1 MITNQITIANTFNDW
16 VGSTRAIITYLNN
29 NETLP
34 NDAIEIAT
42 TANNTANYANSQVD
56 LAFINSQEAYDAA
69 NNSVINTGF
78 AYDTANTANTTALYA
93 YDQANTGTSIAN
105 FANDVAIFANTR
117 IKAIYNGSEILVP
130 TGNTTQRPVTPSTGM
145 FRYNTDTN
153 QFEGYATAWM
163 PVGGVP
169 VGAVIPFIGGYFT
182 NGSNAGY
189 TNVLGG
195 TAGNTVAN
203 VNSLLNSTGWY
214 VCNGATINLANS
226 PIFNGSNRYL
236 PNITDSRFIM
246 GSTSSG
252 TIGGSNSNSHS
263 HTFSHDHGMGHDH
276 LIPHTH
282 TAGAHT
288 HTLSGHTHA
297 VSAHAHSIP
306 AHGHA
311 DTFATSATTLTA
323 ATLAVHTHTTPVSLY
338 GSKNVASGSAI
349 QGVHN
354 NNTTT
359 NSTTAASGSGHSH
372 PVTGAVTDKAAFN
385 SSNSTAFRTP
395 GPVRSS
401 DGADL
406 DATSSAGAVSTT
418 AISIGNS
425 SPTVKTTTDLS
436 TTSPSSATLENR
448 PSFVSC
454 IYIMRVF

>member
-1 MITNQITIANTFNDW
+1 MITNQITTANTFNDW
-16 VGSTRAIITYLNN
+16 VGSTQAIITYLNN

-69 NNSVINTGF
+69 NNSLIATGF
-78 AYDTANTANTTALYA
+78 AYNTANTANTTANYA
-93 YDQANTGTSIAN
+93 YNQANTGTSIAN
-105 FANDVAIFANTR
+105 YANGVAIFANTR
-117 IKAIYNGSEILVP
+117 INTIYNGSVILVP

-153 QFEGYATAWM
+153 QFEGYANAWM

-195 TAGNTVAN
+195 IAGNTVAN

-214 VCNGATINLANS
+214 VCNGATINLDNS

-252 TIGGSNSNSHS
+252 TIGGINTTDHTHS
-263 HTFSHDHGMGHDH
+263 LNNHTHGMGHNHPMPHTHEVYAHFHTMNHLHLIGGHSH
-276 LIPHTH
+276 LIP
-282 TAGAHT
+282 
-288 HTLSGHTHA
+288 
-297 VSAHAHSIP
+297 AHSHLNDFVSQSRVLSVEQLA
-306 AHGHA
+306 AHQHYTGLQHNGT
-311 DTFATSATTLTA
+311 DNL
-323 ATLAVHTHTTPVSLY
+323 
-338 GSKNVASGSAI
+338 GSGSSYKSIAI
-349 QGVHN
+349 VATGYANKV
-354 NNTTT
+354 
-359 NSTTAASGSGHSH
+359 SGSSWGHDH
-372 PVTGAVTDKAAFN
+372 HVYGATQSQEAFN
-385 SSNSTAFRTP
+385 THNSAEFWSS
-395 GPVRSS
+395 G
-401 DGADL
+401 
-406 DATSSAGAVSTT
+406 
-418 AISIGNS
+418 
-425 SPTVKTTTDLS
+425 VKDPNTGLDLS
-436 TTSPSSATLENR
+436 TTGITSSATGEPLTNTSTSTSSISITAQSSGDTGSRTLENR
-448 PSFVSC
+448 PNFISC

>member
-1 MITNQITIANTFNDW
+1 MITNQITTANTFSDW
-16 VGSTRAIITYLNN
+16 VGSTQAIITYLNN
-29 NETLP
+29 TETLP

-69 NNSVINTGF
+69 NNSLIITEF
-78 AYDTANTANTTALYA
+78 AYDTANTANTTANYA
-93 YDQANTGTSIAN
+93 YNQANTGTSIAN
-105 FANDVAIFANTR
+105 YANNVAIFANTR
-117 IKAIYNGSEILVP
+117 INTIYNGSVILVP

-153 QFEGYATAWM
+153 QFEGYANAWM

-252 TIGGSNSNSHS
+252 TIGGNNSTSHS
-263 HTFSHDHGMGHDH
+263 HTMDAHSHGMGHTH
-276 LIPHTH
+276 PIPHTH
-282 TAGAHT
+282 NVDAHSHTMQGHEHTVPNHYHPIPIHGHDDTFAVASNTLTVENLAAHT
-288 HTLSGHTHA
+288 HGIGLKHA
-297 VSAHAHSIP
+297 SSDNLGAGSAYKTVNIVSPGYTSVSTGSTT
-306 AHGHA
+306 AHGHTLNGSVTNA
-311 DTFATSATTLTA
+311 AKFNTDTIS
-323 ATLAVHTHTTPVSLY
+323 
-338 GSKNVASGSAI
+338 
-349 QGVHN
+349 
-354 NNTTT
+354 
-359 NSTTAASGSGHSH
+359 
-372 PVTGAVTDKAAFN
+372 
-385 SSNSTAFRTP
+385 AFRTTG
-395 GPVRSS
+395 GPVDSS
-401 DGADL
+401 GTAL
-406 DATSSAGAVSTT
+406 NST
-418 AISIGNS
+418 
-425 SPTVKTTTDLS
+425 S
-436 TTSPSSATLENR
+436 TTSLVTQGTNTTDSSSTTKT
-448 PSFVSC
+448 STDSTTST
-454 IYIMRVF
+454 

>member
-1 MITNQITIANTFNDW
+1 MITNQITTANTFSDW
-16 VGSTRAIITYLNN
+16 VGSTQAIITYLNN
-29 NETLP
+29 TETLP

-69 NNSVINTGF
+69 NDSLIITGF

-117 IKAIYNGSEILVP
+117 INTIYNGSEILVP
-130 TGNTTQRPVTPSTGM
+130 TGSTAQRPVTPSTGM

-189 TNVLGG
+189 TNVLG
-195 TAGNTVAN
+195 NTVTN

-246 GSTSSG
+246 GSASSG
-252 TIGGSNSNSHS
+252 TIGGSNSTVHTHS
-263 HTFSHDHGMGHDH
+263 LNNHTHGMGHNHPMPHTHDVAAHSHAMNHLHLIGGHAH
-276 LIPHTH
+276 LIP
-282 TAGAHT
+282 
-288 HTLSGHTHA
+288 
-297 VSAHAHSIP
+297 AHSHLNNFTSQLTILGTEHLA
-306 AHGHA
+306 AHQHFTGFQHNSS
-311 DTFATSATTLTA
+311 DNLA
-323 ATLAVHTHTTPVSLY
+323 A
-338 GSKNVASGSAI
+338 
-349 QGVHN
+349 
-354 NNTTT
+354 
-359 NSTTAASGSGHSH
+359 GSGHKTVNAVAQGYANKSTGLNYGHSH
-372 PVTGAVTDKAAFN
+372 HVYGATAAQEQFNTHNSADFWSSGIKDSNTGGDI
-385 SSNSTAFRTP
+385 
-395 GPVRSS
+395 
-401 DGADL
+401 
-406 DATSSAGAVSTT
+406 STT
-418 AISIGNS
+418 GNASPSTGQPLTNTSTSDSSISITAQS
-425 SPTVKTTTDLS
+425 SGDTGSKTI
-436 TTSPSSATLENR
+436 ENR
-448 PSFVSC
+448 PTFISC